1 MFPVIRSNI
10 TGLDPKEEYI
20 IGLDLVP
27 ADENRYKY
35 HNTEWAITG
44 KAENLIPSRVFIHPD
59 SPGTGAQWMRQVVSF
74 QKLKL
79 TNNLNDQSGHVSIQ
93 NTFFPGYILY
103 IGFCH
108 GCIRDDEW
116 CSKVFFYHKNKGD
129 CLRKVSTMNSKYRG
143 IDCLFLREES
153 LFPAGHET
161 GQN

>member
-1 MFPVIRSNI
+1 MIISAYLCNNNFKDIFSSSSRMFPVIRTNI

-79 TNNLNDQSGHVSIQ
+79 TNNLNDQSGHVSI
-93 NTFFPGYILY
+93 
-103 IGFCH
+103 
-108 GCIRDDEW
+108 
-116 CSKVFFYHKNKGD
+116 
-129 CLRKVSTMNSKYRG
+129 
-143 IDCLFLREES
+143 
-153 LFPAGHET
+153 
-161 GQN
+161 